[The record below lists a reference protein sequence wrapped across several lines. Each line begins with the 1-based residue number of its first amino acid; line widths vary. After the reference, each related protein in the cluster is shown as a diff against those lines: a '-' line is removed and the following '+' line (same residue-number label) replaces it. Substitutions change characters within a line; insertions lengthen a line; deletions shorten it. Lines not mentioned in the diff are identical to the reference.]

1 MPNIAVVTDTD
12 ASLPAGLAARYGIR
26 QVPIVVHFGQESLKT
41 GEEIDDISLFARVD
55 REGRLPTTSAPAP
68 GQFVEAYQAA
78 FDEGADEILCLTVS
92 GEVSATY
99 NAAVVACDL
108 FPEGQIRV
116 VDTRSLTMGQGFMVL
131 AAAEA
136 IEAGASVEKAA
147 AEALAVGERTHV
159 YAALSTVKYL
169 AMSGRVGHL
178 AAGMADLLNVK
189 PVLSLREGKLDLLER
204 VRTQK
209 KAWQRVIERTADAL
223 NGRPIE
229 RMAIAHVAVPEDAR
243 QFEIEIRAAL
253 PCPDEILI
261 AELTP
266 GLSVHGGAGMVG
278 VATVAG

>member
-1 MPNIAVVTDTD
+1 MPNIAIVTDTD

-26 QVPIVVHFGQESLKT
+26 QVPILVHFGQETLKT
-41 GEEIDDISLFARVD
+41 GEEIDDAALFARVD
-55 REGRLPTTSAPAP
+55 RGSRLPTTSAPAP
-68 GQFVEAYQAA
+68 GQFSEAYKAA
-78 FDEGADEILCLTVS
+78 FAEGADEILCLTVS

-99 NAAVVACDL
+99 NAAVLASQD
-108 FPEGQIRV
+108 FAEGQIKV

-136 IEAGASVEKAA
+136 VEAGASMEEAA
-147 AEALAVGERTHV
+147 AEALAVGERTHL

-169 AMSGRVGHL
+169 AMSGRVGYL

-189 PVLSLREGKLDLLER
+189 PVLSLRDGKLDLLER

-209 KAWQRVIERTADAL
+209 KAWLRVIERTAQAL
-223 NGRPIE
+223 DGRPIE

-243 QFEIEIRAAL
+243 RFEAEIRAAL
-253 PCPDEILI
+253 ACPEEILI

-266 GLSVHGGAGMVG
+266 GLSVHGGAGMIG
-278 VATVAG
+278 VATMAG